1 MKPVEIEF
9 IQEAGDQGERAFHIA
24 LEEAA
29 KLSTPELQVAYA
41 EAIALV
47 EYYSTMQRK
56 TSSNPRLHFDAI
68 RRCLKEMKAESIL
81 RQADD
86 AADQGIE
93 LNRNCTV
100 PTRPL
105 LDLLRR
111 LMILMP
117 THSQQ

>member
-1 MKPVEIEF
+1 MQLVDIEF
-9 IQEAGDQGERAFHIA
+9 IQEAGDQGEKAFRVA

-29 KLSTPELQVAYA
+29 NMSVPELQVAYA
-41 EAIALV
+41 ESIALV

-68 RRCLKEMKAESIL
+68 RRCLKEMKAETIL
-81 RQADD
+81 RQAED
-86 AADQGIE
+86 AEDQGIE
-93 LNRNCTV
+93 LNRNCMV

-105 LDLLRR
+105 LDLLGR

-117 THSQQ
+117 TRSQQ

>member
-1 MKPVEIEF
+1 MEPIELEF
-9 IQEAGDQGERAFHIA
+9 IREGKEQGERAFELA

-29 KLSTPELQVAYA
+29 TMPLPELQLAYA
-41 EAIALV
+41 EAMSLI

-68 RRCLKEMKAESIL
+68 RRCLKEMKAETIL
-81 RQADD
+81 KQAEY
-86 AADQGIE
+86 AEDQGVE
-93 LNRNCTV
+93 LNRNCVV

-111 LMILMP
+111 LTILMP
-117 THSQQ
+117 IRYQQ